1 MVESSIT
8 QLRLHS
14 QRLDGAR
21 FNSPVEVV
29 RWLGAVQAQDYP
41 AAKWAVGQRT
51 RIATDTAVEKYFND
65 GAILRTHVLRPTW
78 QFVAREDIRWMLALT
93 APQVKAANAA
103 YYRRLG
109 LDQTVFERAYSTF
122 EKALQGGP
130 GSSLTR
136 AELKLRL
143 EQAGVIS
150 AADEPLR
157 SLFIL
162 INAELD
168 GIICS
173 GALRGK
179 QHTYALLAE
188 RAPDAPAKERE
199 ESMAELAWR
208 YFISRGPATLKDFAW
223 WSGLSAADARTA
235 LALNEPQL
243 VEEMID
249 GQPYWLEPKSAH
261 AGALKPPAI
270 HLLPDFD
277 EYVVAYTDR
286 SAIFD
291 PAQVKQVDARGNLL
305 FNNTLLVDGKVAG
318 TWKRTLK
325 KDAVEVAPNP
335 FSPLSEAQNAA
346 LDSEM
351 LRYSQFLGLALV
363 RNGKGGGR

>member
-1 MVESSIT
+1 MAKSSIP

-14 QRLDGAR
+14 QRLDGSR
-21 FNSPVEVV
+21 FHSPVEVV

-51 RIATDTAVEKYFND
+51 RTATDAAIEKAFNE

-78 QFVAREDIRWMLALT
+78 HFVAREDIRWMLALT
-93 APQVKAANAA
+93 APQVKAVNAP
-103 YYRRLG
+103 YYRRLR
-109 LDQTVFERAYSTF
+109 LDQAIFEQANLIL

-130 GSSLTR
+130 GGSLTR

-150 AADEPLR
+150 TADEPLR
-157 SLFIL
+157 CLFIL

-188 RAPDAPAKERE
+188 RAPDAPAMERE
-199 ESMAELAWR
+199 ESMAELARR
-208 YFISRGPATLKDFAW
+208 YFTSRGPATLKDFAW
-223 WSGLSAADARTA
+223 WSGLSAADARA
-235 LALNEPQL
+235 AVALNEPTL
-243 VEEMID
+243 VEERID
-249 GQPYWLEPKSAH
+249 GQTFWRDHTPVRA
-261 AGALKPPAI
+261 AAIKPPAV

-286 SAIFD
+286 RAIFD

-318 TWKRTLK
+318 TWKRTLQ
-325 KDAVEVAPNP
+325 KDAVEVTSNP

-346 LDSEM
+346 LASEM
-351 LRYSQFLGLALV
+351 ERYSRFLGLALAV
-363 RNGKGGGR
+363 NGEQE